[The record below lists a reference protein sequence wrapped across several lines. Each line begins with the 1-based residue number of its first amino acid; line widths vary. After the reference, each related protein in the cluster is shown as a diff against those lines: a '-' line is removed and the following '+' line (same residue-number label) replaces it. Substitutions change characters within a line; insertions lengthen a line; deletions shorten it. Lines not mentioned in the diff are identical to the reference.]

1 MICEFYHNKAIKK
14 PLKPYNTPLL
24 TVQTDP
30 HEVHVSPTIRPQM
43 PPPAATSTP
52 LPTHSAPGPPASLDP
67 LHGRCMVPAQDSPLA
82 RGMQFPTCLARSLT
96 SSKSSFSSLLNKA
109 LPDATA
115 TSGLALLPS
124 TAAFPLP
131 CSVFFSHRVYHLD
144 PLPHLL
150 IKFIV
155 WFCLHENIS
164 LAGVRIFVLFMEV
177 SHTQ

>member
-43 PPPAATSTP
+43 PPPAAPFPLTP
-52 LPTHSAPGPPASLDP
+52 LQALQPPWTS
-67 LHGRCMVPAQDSPLA
+67 CMVLAQDSPLG

>member
-52 LPTHSAPGPPASLDP
+52 LPTLRQALQPPWT
-67 LHGRCMVPAQDSPLA
+67 RCMVPAQDSPLG

-115 TSGLALLPS
+115 TSGLDLLPS